1 MPRTILTV
9 LVGSG
14 EGAETDHFQ
23 LLQEQD
29 ARAEAARAG
38 LNAEIVFA
46 PGFDHLRVIRG
57 RVRGAGAPVDAV
69 LVEAASISSAELIL
83 KELAGGLG
91 LVLLNIEPPGLE
103 THARHWGTRFPFGTV
118 STHHRRIGE
127 IQGRQ
132 VTGLLRQGG
141 EVLCVTGPEKSSAA
155 VERMAGLRASLG
167 GGVTVYTTEAGQWT
181 EAAGGAAFDSWYGLF
196 RSRSFKVDVVAA
208 QSDELAMGVRA
219 ACERIANGAHRDML
233 TRARFLGVDACP
245 GYGAKLV
252 DAGTLAAS
260 VTTPANTGEAI
271 RQLRQFWDSG
281 RPLPLRALTEPRA
294 YPLSSASSA

>member
-1 MPRTILTV
+1 MRRSALVV
-9 LVGSG
+9 LVGASD
-14 EGAETDHFQ
+14 GAETDHYQ

-38 LNAEIVFA
+38 VDAEIVFA

-57 RVRGAGAPVDAV
+57 RLRGATPVDAV
-69 LVEAASISSAELIL
+69 VVEAASTASAELIL
-83 KELAGGLG
+83 KELAGNVG
-91 LVLLNIEPPGLE
+91 LVLLNLEPPDLE
-103 THARHWGTRFPFGTV
+103 GHARRWGTGRPFGTV

-132 VTGLLRQGG
+132 VGALLPHGG

-155 VERMAGLRASLG
+155 VERLAGMRSALAAGITL
-167 GGVTVYTTEAGQWT
+167 YTTEAGHWT
-181 EAAGGAAFDSWYGLF
+181 ESGGGSAFDSWYGLY
-196 RSRSFKVDVVAA
+196 RSRSFKVEVVAA
-208 QSDELAMGVRA
+208 QSDELAMGARA
-219 ACERIANGAHRDML
+219 ASDRIPNAAHREML

-252 DAGTLAAS
+252 DQGKLAAS

-271 RQLRQFWDSG
+271 RHLRQFWDTG
-281 RPLPLRALTEPRA
+281 RPLPLRALTEPRP
-294 YPLSSASSA
+294 YPLSSAPSV